1 MVRSREEFVTF
12 LGRYIMNLN
21 LNLTSMAVAKETPRQ
36 KMINMMYLVLTAI
49 LALNVSSEILKGFV
63 TVDESLNHSN
73 EILSE
78 NNAKMEAAFLE
89 YVKQGNAEARPY
101 YEQSLMMKTKVHKT
115 LKYLDSLKHRLIAK
129 VEDTNQP
136 DTVQMRYMKHLEDYD
151 IPTYLFLGSD
161 ETRPI
166 NTRYSALDLKAQLKS
181 LSKSLES
188 DLNRMQS
195 NKATHLEKEDFLS
208 LKEQLK
214 LIQPIDKGM
223 LQDGIKLN
231 WEQEN
236 FYHLPAAA
244 VLTNIDK
251 MKTDLKNMEAEFLR
265 VYSAA
270 SNKVI
275 PKFNTLEAK
284 VLAPTN
290 CVQTGE
296 LFNADIL
303 LSAGSTEL
311 TPDRMKV
318 LLGAE
323 YDTMTKKL
331 TKPGQAIDIRDGIGR
346 WQTVTSAQGT
356 QRLSGVIAYKKSNGD
371 DMYFPFAYT
380 YTVSP
385 PLSSVGADSMN
396 VFYVG
401 INNPITASAAGILPD
416 QVFVN
421 VSGCGA
427 VAKPLGQGKYTV
439 NVSQPGR
446 SVVTVFSKTNGVMK
460 QQGTPKVFRVKSI
473 PQPVAKIN
481 GKPVVSALELNS
493 NEISAIK
500 AISAVCMG
508 FEFPVNVE
516 VKQAI
521 LVTTKP
527 DGTLEEEKMYSS
539 NLTEKACRML
549 NTLKPG
555 RRAWI
560 ESIKVK
566 INNQPYTLPDI
577 TIKKKI

>member
-1 MVRSREEFVTF
+1 
-12 LGRYIMNLN
+12 
-21 LNLTSMAVAKETPRQ
+21 MATGKETPRQ

-63 TVDESLNHSN
+63 TVDESLEHSN
-73 EILSE
+73 KILSD

-89 YVKQGNAEARPY
+89 YVKQGNVEAKPY
-101 YEQSLMMKTKVHKT
+101 YNQSVVMKSKVHKT
-115 LKYLDSLKHRLIAK
+115 LAYIDSLKYRLIAK
-129 VEDTNQP
+129 VEDTEQP

-151 IPTYLFLGSD
+151 TPTYLFLGSD
-161 ETRPI
+161 ETKPI
-166 NTRYSALDLKAQLKS
+166 NTAYSALDLKLQLNT
-181 LSKSLES
+181 LSANLES
-188 DLNRMQS
+188 DLNTMQA
-195 NKATHLEKEDFLS
+195 NKATHLEKEDFMS

-214 LIQPIDKGM
+214 LIKPQDKGREE
-223 LQDGIKLN
+223 DGIKLN

-244 VLTNIDK
+244 VLTNLDK
-251 MKTDLKNMEAEFLR
+251 LQTDLKNLEAEFLR

-296 LFNADIL
+296 IFNADIL

-323 YDTMTKKL
+323 YDTLTKKL
-331 TKPGQAIDIRDGIGR
+331 TKPGQAVDIKDGIGR
-346 WQTVTSAQGT
+346 WQTITSSQGT
-356 QRLSGVIAYKKSNGD
+356 QKLSGVIAYKKSNGD

-385 PLSSVGADSMN
+385 PLSNVGADSMN

-401 INNPITASAAGILPD
+401 INNPITASAAGILPEH
-416 QVFVN
+416 VIVN
-421 VSGCGA
+421 VAGCGA
-427 VAKPLGQGKYTV
+427 TTKSNGSGKYIV
-439 NVSQPGR
+439 NVTQPGKCI
-446 SVVTVFSKTNGVMK
+446 VTVFSKTNGVTK
-460 QQGTPKVFRVKSI
+460 QQGVSKVFRVKAI

-481 GKPVVSALELNS
+481 GKPVLSTLEMNS

-500 AISAVCMG
+500 AISAVCLG

-516 VKQAI
+516 VKQAV
-521 LVTTKP
+521 LVVTGS
-527 DGTLEEEKMYSS
+527 DGTLQEEKFYSA
-539 NLTEKACRML
+539 NLTDKACKML
-549 NTLKPG
+549 RELKPG

-560 ESIKVK
+560 EKVSVK
-566 INNQPYTLPDI
+566 INNQTFTVPDI
-577 TIKKKI
+577 TIKKKV